1 MKKNTSNKSDKKF
14 LKKGISDV
22 TQLHK
27 EYLGTDIPA
36 DYFENSKL
44 SILNKIKSETTTG
57 KFLKEEK
64 SDITKHHKNY
74 LGKEIP
80 EDYFKKSKS
89 SILNAIKEDALI
101 EQKPKKQLVFYLRP
115 QFKFIAAAAILFLLT
130 LSIWLQNSESKNNF
144 DDITIEDLAL
154 EDNVL
159 IKSLLVEDSDLDE
172 FTDATLFNE
181 VVVKA
186 EIKEQKMDD
195 LILNSLILEDSLLDN
210 YMDKEL
216 VETIIL

>member
-36 DYFENSKL
+36 DYFETSKL

-57 KFLKEEK
+57 KFLIEEK
-64 SDITKHHKNY
+64 SDITKHHKYY
-74 LGKEIP
+74 LGTEIP

-89 SILNAIKEDALI
+89 SILNTIKEDALV

-144 DDITIEDLAL
+144 DDINIEELAL
-154 EDNVL
+154 EDDVL

-210 YMDKEL
+210 YMDEEL

>member
-44 SILNKIKSETTTG
+44 SILNKINSETSTG

-64 SDITKHHKNY
+64 SDITKLHKNY

-80 EDYFKKSKS
+80 EDYFKKSKI
-89 SILNAIKEDALI
+89 SILNAIKEDALV

-144 DDITIEDLAL
+144 DDITIEELAL
-154 EDNVL
+154 EDDVL

>member
-1 MKKNTSNKSDKKF
+1 MKKNTSIKSDKKF

-27 EYLGTDIPA
+27 EYLGTDISA

-44 SILNKIKSETTTG
+44 SILNKINSETSTG

-89 SILNAIKEDALI
+89 SILNAIKEDALV

-144 DDITIEDLAL
+144 DDITIEELAL
-154 EDNVL
+154 EDDVL

>member
-57 KFLKEEK
+57 KFLIEEK
-64 SDITKHHKNY
+64 SDITKNHKNY

-80 EDYFKKSKS
+80 EDYFKKSKI
-89 SILNAIKEDALI
+89 SILNAIKEDALV

-144 DDITIEDLAL
+144 DDITIEELAL
-154 EDNVL
+154 EDDVL

>member
-64 SDITKHHKNY
+64 SDITKLHKNY

-80 EDYFKKSKS
+80 EDYFKKSKI
-89 SILNAIKEDALI
+89 SILNAIKEDALV

-144 DDITIEDLAL
+144 DDITIEELAL
-154 EDNVL
+154 EDDVL

-195 LILNSLILEDSLLDN
+195 LILNSLILEDSLLDD
-210 YMDKEL
+210 YMDEEL

>member
-64 SDITKHHKNY
+64 SDITKLHKNY
-74 LGKEIP
+74 LGTEIP
-80 EDYFKKSKS
+80 EDYFKKSKI
-89 SILNAIKEDALI
+89 SILNAIKEDALV

-144 DDITIEDLAL
+144 DDITIEELAL
-154 EDNVL
+154 EDDVL

>member
-57 KFLKEEK
+57 KFLIEEK
-64 SDITKHHKNY
+64 SDITKHHKYY
-74 LGKEIP
+74 LGTEIP

-89 SILNAIKEDALI
+89 SILNTIKEDALV
-101 EQKPKKQLVFYLRP
+101 EQKPKKQLVFYLRL
-115 QFKFIAAAAILFLLT
+115 QFKFIAAAILFLLT

-154 EDNVL
+154 EDDVL

-210 YMDKEL
+210 YIDEEL

>member
-36 DYFENSKL
+36 DYFETSKL
-44 SILNKIKSETTTG
+44 SILNKINSETTTG
-57 KFLKEEK
+57 KFLNEEK
-64 SDITKHHKNY
+64 SDITKLHKNY
-74 LGKEIP
+74 LGTEIP

-89 SILNAIKEDALI
+89 SILNTIKEDVLV
-101 EQKPKKQLVFYLRP
+101 EQKSKKQLVFYLRP

-144 DDITIEDLAL
+144 DDITIEELAL
-154 EDNVL
+154 EDDVL

-210 YMDKEL
+210 YMDEEL

>member
-57 KFLKEEK
+57 KFLKEER
-64 SDITKHHKNY
+64 SDITKNHKNY

-80 EDYFKKSKS
+80 EDYFKKSKI
-89 SILNAIKEDALI
+89 SILNAIKEDALV

-130 LSIWLQNSESKNNF
+130 LSIWLQNKKSVLGYNKNVVRCKRY
-144 DDITIEDLAL
+144 TQA
-154 EDNVL
+154 
-159 IKSLLVEDSDLDE
+159 LDE
-172 FTDATLFNE
+172 IWKLGKVISHCNVFHTNKISVF
-181 VVVKA
+181 
-186 EIKEQKMDD
+186 
-195 LILNSLILEDSLLDN
+195 
-210 YMDKEL
+210 
-216 VETIIL
+216 

>member
-27 EYLGTDIPA
+27 EYLGTGIPA
-36 DYFENSKL
+36 DYFETSKL

-57 KFLKEEK
+57 KFLIEEK

-74 LGKEIP
+74 LGTEIP

-89 SILNAIKEDALI
+89 SILNAIKEDALV

-115 QFKFIAAAAILFLLT
+115 QFKFIAAAILFLLT

-144 DDITIEDLAL
+144 DDITIEELAL
-154 EDNVL
+154 EDDVL

-210 YMDKEL
+210 YMDEEL

>member
-44 SILNKIKSETTTG
+44 SILNKINSETSTG

-80 EDYFKKSKS
+80 EDYFKKSKI
-89 SILNAIKEDALI
+89 SILNAIKEDALV

-144 DDITIEDLAL
+144 DDITIEELAL
-154 EDNVL
+154 EDDVL

-210 YMDKEL
+210 YMDEEL

>member
-1 MKKNTSNKSDKKF
+1 MKKNTSNKSYKKF

-44 SILNKIKSETTTG
+44 SILNKINSETSTG

-89 SILNAIKEDALI
+89 SILNAIKEDALV

-144 DDITIEDLAL
+144 DDITIEELAL
-154 EDNVL
+154 EDDVL

-210 YMDKEL
+210 YMDEEL

>member
-44 SILNKIKSETTTG
+44 SILNKINSETTTG

-89 SILNAIKEDALI
+89 SILNAIKEDALV

-144 DDITIEDLAL
+144 DDITIEELAL
-154 EDNVL
+154 EDDVL

-216 VETIIL
+216 VETISL